1 LANPPTST
9 PHHRGIPL
17 PPPVSP
23 LIYPLFGVLNR
34 GVNAVTEIFPEKI
47 REMGSRGHFQKKKFP
62 KIFGNI
68 YILNNI
74 NR

>member
-1 LANPPTST
+1 MGNKFRTRKKSKK
-9 PHHRGIPL
+9 
-17 PPPVSP
+17 VSEK
-23 LIYPLFGVLNR
+23 I
-34 GVNAVTEIFPEKI
+34 IFPEKI
-47 REMGSRGHFQKKKFP
+47 REIGSRGHFQKKKFP